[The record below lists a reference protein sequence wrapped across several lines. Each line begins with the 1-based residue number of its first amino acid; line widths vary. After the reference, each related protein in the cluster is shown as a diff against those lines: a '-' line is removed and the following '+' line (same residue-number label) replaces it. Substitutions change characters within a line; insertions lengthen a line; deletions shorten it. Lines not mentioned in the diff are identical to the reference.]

1 MLCAM
6 PKPKRVQ
13 SYLIQLRID
22 DTPGLYGRIQVIGEV
37 QVVTFTSARELNE
50 VLRHFIRTAPSSRTV
65 ASRLEDEP

>member
-37 QVVTFTSARELNE
+37 QVVTFTSARELIE